1 LVLLDVVAIAL
12 GALRSRK
19 LRSALTMLGLL
30 IGVAAVIVLSSF
42 GQGLTN
48 AVTAAVAP
56 VANSVTIVPKL
67 SAIPGGP
74 PAQPLT
80 DDDMRALRVIPQID
94 QMVPFVTGAT
104 TGNAGQTNRAVT
116 ASVPGA
122 QYLSASV
129 MGTTYNFLEASQKST
144 SSGVFFDKAQ
154 SDSGARVVVLGP
166 LIASALYGPD
176 PQAPL
181 GRKLRINHATFTVL
195 GTMTSFG
202 AQSDNAIIMPLKA
215 ARAAVFGQ
223 RVGGDNI
230 SGLYIKATSTDQV
243 KVVEDQVYEILRAR
257 HGITDPQYDDFHV
270 QDLGSRLSTFT
281 GLIKMIAGFVPL
293 IAGISLIVGG
303 IGVLNIML
311 VSVTDRTREI
321 GTRKAI
327 GASNAAILGQFMM
340 ESTTLGG
347 LGGLLGVLVAVSLV
361 VGTQFAIP
369 ALGAGNPMLS
379 SFSPVLGVWPIAV
392 AFGISLLIGLVA
404 GSYPAWRAARMAPI
418 EALRYE

>member
-1 LVLLDVVAIAL
+1 MVVLDIVNIAL
-12 GALRSRK
+12 TALRSHK
-19 LRSALTMLGLL
+19 LRSVLTMLGLL
-30 IGVAAVIVLSSF
+30 IGVASVIVLSSF

-56 VANSVTIVPKL
+56 VANSITVVPKL

-80 DDDMRALRVIPQID
+80 DADVRALQVIPQID

-122 QYLSASV
+122 EYLSASV
-129 MGTTYNFLEASQKST
+129 MGTTYNFLAASQKST

-154 SDSGARVVVLGP
+154 SDSGAHVVVLGP
-166 LIASALYGPD
+166 LIARALYGPD
-176 PQAPL
+176 STAPL
-181 GRKLRINHATFTVL
+181 GKTLRINHATFKVL

-202 AQSDNAIIMPLKA
+202 ATSDNAIIMPEKA
-215 ARAAVFGQ
+215 ARATIFGQ
-223 RVGGDNI
+223 RSGGDHV
-230 SGLYIKATSTDQV
+230 SGLYIKATSTQQV
-243 KVVEDQVYEILRAR
+243 KDVENQVYEIMRR
-257 HGITDPQYDDFHV
+257 QHGVTNPAYDDFQV
-270 QDLGSRLSTFT
+270 QDLGTRLATFT
-281 GLIKMIAGFVPL
+281 GLIKMITGFVPL
-293 IAGISLIVGG
+293 IAGISLLVGG

-321 GTRKAI
+321 GIRKAI
-327 GASNAAILGQFMM
+327 GASDAAILGQFMM

-347 LGGLLGVLVAVSLV
+347 LGGLLGVAVAVGLI
-361 VGTQFAIP
+361 VGAKLAIP
-369 ALGAGNPMLS
+369 GLGGANGMLS
-379 SFSPVLGVWPIAV
+379 SFSPVLAAGPIVV
-392 AFGISLLIGLVA
+392 AFGVSLLIGLVA

-418 EALRYE
+418 DALRHE